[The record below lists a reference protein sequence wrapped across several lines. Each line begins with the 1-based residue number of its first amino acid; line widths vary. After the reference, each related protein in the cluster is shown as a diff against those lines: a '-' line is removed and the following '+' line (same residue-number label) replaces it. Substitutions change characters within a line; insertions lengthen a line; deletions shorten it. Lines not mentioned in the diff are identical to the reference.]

1 LIALDRRPAHLHLA
15 ITATL
20 TYIQHAHSPA
30 RRRTG
35 FDDED
40 GGAHVAEWID
50 GLVAAVGAQVRERT
64 DAEVARRFEQC
75 FADTLRRTVQHL
87 PDGTAFVVTGDIPA
101 MWLRDS
107 SAQLTPYLHV
117 AAEHPELAD
126 LLVAVNRRQLAYV
139 VRDPY
144 ANAFNAGPTGGGHS
158 ADRTASSPW
167 VWERKYEID
176 SLCAPL
182 HLAADIRRATGRTD
196 HLDDAYRAAARTTL
210 ALWRTEQ
217 DHETR
222 SPYRFERDD
231 CPPSDTL
238 VRDGRGA
245 PTAPTGMSWSGF
257 RPSDDACR
265 YGYNVP
271 GNAFA
276 SVVLADLAQIADE
289 VLGDAALAD
298 EARAL
303 REEVE
308 RGIAEHGVVDV
319 EGHGAVYAYE
329 VDGLGGALLMDDA
342 NVPSLLSL
350 PYLGW
355 CAPDDPR
362 YLATRRFLL
371 SAANPTYVEG
381 TAARG
386 IGSPHTP
393 PDHVWP
399 IALAVEGL
407 TTTDADDRLRLLR
420 TLLDSDAGTGSTH
433 ESFHKDD
440 PAVFT
445 REWFSW
451 ADAMFCELVLEVAG
465 LRAAARRVTGV
476 RS

>member
-1 LIALDRRPAHLHLA
+1 MLTLRRDG
-15 ITATL
+15 ATGSTTKTEEQMAAWIEDL
-20 TYIQHAHSPA
+20 V
-30 RRRTG
+30 
-35 FDDED
+35 DEV
-40 GGAHVAEWID
+40 G
-50 GLVAAVGAQVRERT
+50 AAVRART
-64 DAEVARRFEQC
+64 DPETARRFRAC
-75 FADTLRRTVQHL
+75 FGDTLRRTVRPL

-117 AAEHPELAD
+117 AADHPELAD
-126 LLVAVNRRQLAYV
+126 LLVAVNRRQLDLVA
-139 VRDPY
+139 RDPY
-144 ANAFNAGPTGGGHS
+144 ANAFNDGPTGAGHS
-158 ADRTASSPW
+158 TDRTESSPW

-196 HLDDAYRAAARTTL
+196 HLDDAYRAAARRTID
-210 ALWRTEQ
+210 LWRAEQ
-217 DHETR
+217 DHEAR
-222 SPYRFERDD
+222 SGYRFERDD

-265 YGYNVP
+265 YGFNVP

-276 SVVLADLAQIADE
+276 AV
-289 VLGDAALAD
+289 VLGDVADIADDVLGDDGLATG
-298 EARAL
+298 ARAL
-303 REEVE
+303 RAEIE
-308 RGIAEHGVVDV
+308 RGIAEHGVVEV

-329 VDGLGGALLMDDA
+329 VDGLGGVLLMDDA

-350 PYLGW
+350 PHLGW

-371 SAANPTYVEG
+371 STGNPTYVEG

-407 TTTDADDRLRLLR
+407 TTTDDDDRRRLLR
-420 TLLDSDAGTGSTH
+420 TLLDTDAGTGSTH

-440 PAVFT
+440 ATVFT
-445 REWFSW
+445 RPWFSW

-465 LRAAARRVTGV
+465 LRTAARRVTAV